1 MSYSRREFLVKS
13 TLAAGAMLSTP
24 FPAMPS
30 VNLKTNTTP
39 DLSAFDHPLAIAMW
53 DYSWLLRHHKSGS
66 FKNWDMVVD
75 GLAERGYNAVRID
88 CFPQFVAADED
99 GRVQEE
105 FFHIR
110 ETWKPAYWGNQ
121 FSMYSR
127 PREGLVEFIKKCEER
142 DIYIG
147 LATWFMPHGTQRNLE
162 FEGVDGFVRA
172 WDETLAFLQQNDCLG
187 HVIYV
192 DLLNEYPLWHGFE
205 WFKKEMNIRGNEKL
219 FKENNPDANVP
230 DEAFQ
235 KRKNSSFNVL
245 QREFYQG
252 FMDNVITRLK
262 RKWPGLRF
270 FASQT
275 GGAWQQ
281 IDHSDFGAID
291 PHFWMSQNPD
301 FNSKT
306 MVGRLHLFRSPKDSN
321 FREGYEK
328 VMNYWRENKD
338 NLSAWMEGR
347 IKAVAKIGKK
357 YGVPVG
363 NTEGWGAVFWQDH
376 PLTGWEFIKE
386 AADVSVDLALK
397 HGYKFICTSNF
408 THPQFTGMWDDVAW
422 HKSITGRIRRGS

>member
-1 MSYSRREFLVKS
+1 
-13 TLAAGAMLSTP
+13 
-24 FPAMPS
+24 
-30 VNLKTNTTP
+30 
-39 DLSAFDHPLAIAMW
+39 
-53 DYSWLLRHHKSGS
+53 
-66 FKNWDMVVD
+66 
-75 GLAERGYNAVRID
+75 
-88 CFPQFVAADED
+88 
-99 GRVQEE
+99 
-105 FFHIR
+105 
-110 ETWKPAYWGNQ
+110 
-121 FSMYSR
+121 
-127 PREGLVEFIKKCEER
+127 
-142 DIYIG
+142 
-147 LATWFMPHGTQRNLE
+147 
-162 FEGVDGFVRA
+162 
-172 WDETLAFLQQNDCLG
+172 
-187 HVIYV
+187 
-192 DLLNEYPLWHGFE
+192 
-205 WFKKEMNIRGNEKL
+205 
-219 FKENNPDANVP
+219 
-230 DEAFQ
+230 
-235 KRKNSSFNVL
+235 
-245 QREFYQG
+245 
-252 FMDNVITRLK
+252 MDNVITRLK

-347 IKAVAKIGKK
+347 IKDVAKIGKK

>member
-53 DYSWLLRHHKSGS
+53 DYSWLLRRHKSGS
-66 FKNWDMVVD
+66 FKNWDIVVD

-162 FEGVDGFVRA
+162 FEGVDGCGHGMRRSHFCNKTTVLA
-172 WDETLAFLQQNDCLG
+172 MSSTLTC
-187 HVIYV
+187 
-192 DLLNEYPLWHGFE
+192 
-205 WFKKEMNIRGNEKL
+205 
-219 FKENNPDANVP
+219 
-230 DEAFQ
+230 
-235 KRKNSSFNVL
+235 
-245 QREFYQG
+245 
-252 FMDNVITRLK
+252 
-262 RKWPGLRF
+262 
-270 FASQT
+270 
-275 GGAWQQ
+275 
-281 IDHSDFGAID
+281 
-291 PHFWMSQNPD
+291 
-301 FNSKT
+301 
-306 MVGRLHLFRSPKDSN
+306 
-321 FREGYEK
+321 
-328 VMNYWRENKD
+328 
-338 NLSAWMEGR
+338 
-347 IKAVAKIGKK
+347 
-357 YGVPVG
+357 
-363 NTEGWGAVFWQDH
+363 
-376 PLTGWEFIKE
+376 
-386 AADVSVDLALK
+386 
-397 HGYKFICTSNF
+397 
-408 THPQFTGMWDDVAW
+408 
-422 HKSITGRIRRGS
+422 